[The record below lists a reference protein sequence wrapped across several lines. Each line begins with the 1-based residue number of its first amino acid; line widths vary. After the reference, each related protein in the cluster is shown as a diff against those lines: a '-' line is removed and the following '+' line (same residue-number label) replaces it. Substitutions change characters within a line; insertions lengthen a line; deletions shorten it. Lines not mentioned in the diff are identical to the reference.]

1 MCYEKGYI
9 FIDRDPLLFSVIL
22 TYLRE
27 SIVEIPKDV
36 SAHRLEN
43 EFAFYLID
51 VPHVFGEQTVD
62 ENPLF
67 GYAAKHRA
75 RASSFLHTNNKYLLE
90 ILKTQILKGNIKP
103 HITWEWCA
111 QHGEYV
117 EEHGLNSR
125 ITKELIS
132 LIDNPACLDEL
143 TKIWN
148 EQGFNV
154 SLNYSA
160 RSSSLVFSS
169 PKYQTPTIINR

>member
-1 MCYEKGYI
+1 MFPLIDWKTNSHFILLMYLMCLESRRSTRIRSLDMLLNIVHAHLHFYI
-9 FIDRDPLLFSVIL
+9 PTTNIYLVKRFSRLVATFSVSIL
-22 TYLRE
+22 
-27 SIVEIPKDV
+27 S
-36 SAHRLEN
+36 
-43 EFAFYLID
+43 
-51 VPHVFGEQTVD
+51 
-62 ENPLF
+62 
-67 GYAAKHRA
+67 
-75 RASSFLHTNNKYLLE
+75 LLTDQE